1 MKLKRDL
8 VRTLLLQAGGGAA
21 TLLAALWI
29 GRALGPA
36 QQGQFNQLKSLVD
49 LGAAVAALGM
59 PQALYVYAQN
69 GRIALP
75 AARRLALRVA
85 LLGLPVGAG
94 LAFWHHG
101 WQAGAVA
108 AALAG
113 AVALS
118 TLQAQWRA
126 LTLLG
131 PATWRFNLVTVGPQL
146 LLLPLAA
153 GVVAAG
159 GALAASVALALA
171 AVWLAGCAQARWA
184 LAHTP
189 ALPVQGTPIPLRTLL
204 PHGLATWATASFATL
219 GVVLLQA
226 LAQRWAGA
234 VGLGQ
239 FSLALLLVQLPLTP
253 LNYAVPLLLRHRL
266 TTTGSAQLRSRLPWV
281 LGPMLALAGAVALL
295 GAWRSDLGLGPG
307 YAGLHTLLAIL
318 LLAGAAE
325 AGMRLVAVDKQADG
339 RPAHSA
345 VAEGLRVLLLLV
357 AVAAPVT
364 PDLLTL
370 AVAWAAASWA
380 ALALL
385 TGWGRPAGARA

>member
-8 VRTLLLQAGGGAA
+8 ALTLALQAGGGAA

-49 LGAAVAALGM
+49 LGAALAALGL
-59 PQALYVYAQN
+59 PQAMYVFAQN
-69 GRIALP
+69 GRLALP
-75 AARRLALRVA
+75 VARRLALRVA

-94 LAFWHHG
+94 LAFWHFG
-101 WQAGAVA
+101 SAAWALA
-108 AALAG
+108 AALAS
-113 AVALS
+113 AAALS
-118 TLQAQWRA
+118 ALQAQWRA

-153 GVVAAG
+153 GVVLSG
-159 GALAASVALALA
+159 GASATGVALALA
-171 AVWLAGCAQARWA
+171 AVWLVGCAQAGWA

-189 ALPVQGTPIPLRTLL
+189 AVPAQGHAVSLRALL

-219 GVVLLQA
+219 GIVLLQT
-226 LAQRWAGA
+226 LAQRWEGA
-234 VGLGQ
+234 SGLGR

-266 TTTGSAQLRSRLPWV
+266 TRSGSARLRSHLPWV
-281 LGPMLALAGAVALL
+281 LGPVLALSAGVALL
-295 GAWRSDLGLGPG
+295 GQWRSDLGLGPA
-307 YAGLHTLLAIL
+307 YAGLHTLLAVL
-318 LLAGAAE
+318 LVAGAAE
-325 AGMRLVAVDKQADG
+325 AGLRLLAVDKQAEG
-339 RPAHSA
+339 RPGHSA
-345 VAEGLRVLLLLV
+345 SAEGLRVALLLL
-357 AVAAPVT
+357 AVAAPV
-364 PDLLTL
+364 PPSLLVL
-370 AVAWAAASWA
+370 ASAWAAASWS

-385 TGWGRPAGARA
+385 LGWGRTAGARA